1 MNKKSV
7 LVTLTGAILISM
19 PVFTFV
25 QAAAPSTDVTKAV
38 AQTNDDKDLTP
49 SPTPQK
55 DAQTSEIEDLKKK
68 VESKVS
74 ELKNT
79 NKKTLAGYIANI
91 KDKKITIQS
100 DTGSFEIDSDQ
111 DVTTVYKISGSSTSE
126 VELDTL
132 KKGDYILVNG
142 PEIGKS
148 VTANAIYLDEHY
160 ISKSGKIIEVN
171 NDNYYIKV
179 STLEKDTYT
188 LDIEK
193 ATTTQMLNIKTLK
206 LESVGFSKLK
216 EGDNI
221 HFTAKKG
228 SDKDETRY
236 SAIKNI
242 IIPQEYF
249 NK

>member
-1 MNKKSV
+1 MKKT
-7 LVTLTGAILISM
+7 LLAVTITGALAMSM
-19 PVFTFV
+19 PLVAY
-25 QAAAPSTDVTKAV
+25 AATGTPAPTKTSQ
-38 AQTNDDKDLTP
+38 QTTTAPKV
-49 SPTPQK
+49 SPTESQSQK
-55 DAQTSEIEDLKKK
+55 AIDDLKKK
-68 VESKVS
+68 VESKVT
-74 ELKNT
+74 ELKDT
-79 NKKTLAGYIANI
+79 NRKTLAGFITNI
-91 KDKKITIQS
+91 KDKKISVQS
-100 DTGSFEIDSDQ
+100 DTGTYEVETDA
-111 DVTTVYKISGSSTSE
+111 DVTTVYKISGTATSE

-171 NDNYYIKV
+171 SDNFYIKV

-193 ATTTQMLNIKTLK
+193 TTTSQLLDIKTLK
-206 LESVGFSKLK
+206 LGTVGFSKLK

-228 SDKDETRY
+228 SDKAETRF
-236 SAIKNI
+236 STIKAI

>member
-1 MNKKSV
+1 MNKT
-7 LVTLTGAILISM
+7 LLAVTLTGAIVISM
-19 PVFTFV
+19 PLATF
-25 QAAAPSTDVTKAV
+25 AATGTPVPTKATQQ
-38 AQTNDDKDLTP
+38 ADEEENT
-49 SPTPQK
+49 PTPKAKPTESQTQK
-55 DAQTSEIEDLKKK
+55 AIDDLKKK
-68 VESKVS
+68 VESKVT
-74 ELKNT
+74 ELKAT
-79 NKKTLAGYIANI
+79 NKKTLAGFITNI

-100 DTGSFEIDSDQ
+100 DTDTFDIETDA

-160 ISKSGKIIEVN
+160 ISKSGKIVEVN
-171 NDNYYIKV
+171 ADNFYIKV
-179 STLEKDTYT
+179 TTLEKDTYT
-188 LDIEK
+188 LDIER
-193 ATTTQMLNIKTLK
+193 TTTSQLLDIKTLK
-206 LESVGFSKLK
+206 LGTVGFSKLK

-228 SDKDETRY
+228 SDKAETRF
-236 SAIKNI
+236 STIKAI